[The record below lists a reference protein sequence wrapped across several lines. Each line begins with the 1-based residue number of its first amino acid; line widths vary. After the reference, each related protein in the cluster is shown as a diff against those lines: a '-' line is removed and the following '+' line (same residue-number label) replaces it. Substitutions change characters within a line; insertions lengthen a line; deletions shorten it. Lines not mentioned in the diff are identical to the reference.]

1 MRLRAARQ
9 VDRVPPQ
16 IVDKFF
22 LPNDAGDH
30 RPRANADAHLQFRA
44 ALAVEALHGGV
55 HAQGHSRRR
64 KGVIP
69 MRKRHTGRSH
79 IRVSSRFDLL
89 DAMQIGE
96 FIECGKHLIQ
106 QLNEGARRGLRRKA
120 READQIREQHRD
132 FFETVHDPLFAV
144 LEARGDRVRQNVEEQ
159 PIRAR
164 TLIFDLPQIDL
175 LTLSQPF
182 FSSVASTRDL
192 SRIGSKGFAR

>member
-1 MRLRAARQ
+1 
-9 VDRVPPQ
+9 
-16 IVDKFF
+16 
-22 LPNDAGDH
+22 
-30 RPRANADAHLQFRA
+30 
-44 ALAVEALHGGV
+44 
-55 HAQGHSRRR
+55 
-64 KGVIP
+64 
-69 MRKRHTGRSH
+69 MRKRHTGRGH

-106 QLNEGARRGLRRKA
+106 QLNEGTRRGLRRKA

-159 PIRAR
+159 PIRAH

-182 FSSVASTRDL
+182 FFQRGLDTRLEQD
-192 SRIGSKGFAR
+192 RVEGFRQVNPVFENGGMSLI